1 MQTKLSTLETAFF
14 AGDFKKA
21 IAIAAK
27 FPRLGEHR
35 NAILDAHM
43 AFTNPRFLRQVGRDV
58 DACIEAG
65 KSALIAAYRLDTVKH

>member
-43 AFTNPRFLRQVGRDV
+43 AFTNPRWMNGIGKDI
-58 DACIEAG
+58 DACIAAG
-65 KSALIAAYRLDTVKH
+65 VAALRTRYGL